1 MSTSPALLPLDDM
14 VLATTGLALA
24 ASTLVVAAAR
34 KMRQPAVIGELLT
47 GIVLGPS
54 VLGLLPGDPVGT
66 LFPTEVRTCLHA
78 VSQIGLVLFMFLTGW
93 ELDVS
98 RLTRQAR
105 SLAATS
111 TAAMVVP
118 FGAGVL
124 GASLL
129 YARHSTA
136 DAGPVD
142 PTAFLLYMGTAFAI
156 TAFPVLARLLADKG
170 MHRTPTGSTALAC
183 AALADVLAW
192 CLLVVVVFIAQSTGA
207 GQLVGTLAGS
217 AAFIAVCVFV
227 VRPLSQRVIPAV
239 ADRFG
244 SAPAFLLVSSGVL
257 ACSFSTS
264 LIGIH
269 AIFGAFLFGV
279 VMPRRPADLLHRTI
293 AVPIRTTSA
302 LLLPVFFVV
311 TGLSVDVTDLGPNG
325 LGEGVLIL
333 ALACAGKFV
342 GTVVP
347 ARLSGLGWRTCAG
360 LGVLMNTRGLTELV
374 VLEIGRQMHVID
386 DQLFTL
392 MVLMALVTTAMA
404 SPLLDLINP
413 DPGMQ
418 RHFLGAH
425 RPGSA
430 NRSEFEHQAG

>member
-1 MSTSPALLPLDDM
+1 
-14 VLATTGLALA
+14 
-24 ASTLVVAAAR
+24 
-34 KMRQPAVIGELLT
+34 
-47 GIVLGPS
+47 
-54 VLGLLPGDPVGT
+54 
-66 LFPTEVRTCLHA
+66 
-78 VSQIGLVLFMFLTGW
+78 MFLTGW

-239 ADRFG
+239 ADRFR
-244 SAPAFLLVSSGVL
+244 V
-257 ACSFSTS
+257 
-264 LIGIH
+264 
-269 AIFGAFLFGV
+269 GA
-279 VMPRRPADLLHRTI
+279 RRPAWPDPPRAGSGRTVG
-293 AVPIRTTSA
+293 ARRRCSRVRCGHSLGCGGGSRPGRLGGVGAGRAGCPIRADRAETA
-302 LLLPVFFVV
+302 
-311 TGLSVDVTDLGPNG
+311 GSVRRVAGG
-325 LGEGVLIL
+325 LG
-333 ALACAGKFV
+333 
-342 GTVVP
+342 
-347 ARLSGLGWRTCAG
+347 GLGRA
-360 LGVLMNTRGLTELV
+360 
-374 VLEIGRQMHVID
+374 D
-386 DQLFTL
+386 
-392 MVLMALVTTAMA
+392 
-404 SPLLDLINP
+404 
-413 DPGMQ
+413 
-418 RHFLGAH
+418 
-425 RPGSA
+425 
-430 NRSEFEHQAG
+430 